1 MTSSK
6 SRLRAGGN
14 AAGKLCVAV
23 VIALT
28 CGPFSAGVVAH
39 GDLHAQIAAATAR
52 MGRDPRNPLLYVERG
67 GLYRAH
73 REWRL
78 ALADCDRALRLNPE
92 LGDARLCRGLT
103 LADAGR
109 HSAAEREL
117 TALLE
122 RHPDLVVAR
131 VARARAFVSLGR
143 PLDADPDYAAAL
155 SRHPN
160 PDWYL
165 ERAHALQQ
173 GGDAEAIRVLDE
185 AIEKLGPLVTLEE
198 YAIELDIAASRY
210 DSALDR
216 IDRVLGRLPRSPS
229 WLVRRGGVLER
240 FKRPADARH
249 AYVQAVEAIVALP
262 PARRHTRAT
271 EDVMARAR
279 AGLIRTTPAA
289 WPRGTTE
296 PRGTQ

>member
-1 MTSSK
+1 MTTNFSMTSSEP
-6 SRLRAGGN
+6 RLCTGGN
-14 AAGKLCVAV
+14 SAGRLILAV
-23 VIALT
+23 LFAVT
-28 CGPFSAGVVAH
+28 CGPFSAGLLAH
-39 GDLHAQIAAATAR
+39 GDLHAQITAATAR
-52 MGRDPRNPLLYVERG
+52 INRDPRNPVLYVERG

-78 ALADCDRALRLNPE
+78 ALADCDRALRLAPG

-117 TALLE
+117 TTLLE

-131 VARARAFVSLGR
+131 VARARVFVSLRR

-155 SRHPN
+155 ARHPN

-173 GGDAEAIRVLDE
+173 AGDPRAVRVLDE
-185 AIEKLGPLVTLEE
+185 AIEKLGPLVTLED
-198 YAIELDIAASRY
+198 YAIELDLAEARY
-210 DSALDR
+210 ESALTR
-216 IDRVLGRLPRSPS
+216 IDRVLGQLSRAPS
-229 WLVRRGGVLER
+229 WLVRRGAVLER
-240 FKRPADARH
+240 FKRPADARQ
-249 AYVQAVEAIVALP
+249 AYVEALEAIEALP
-262 PARRHTRAT
+262 PARRRTRAI

-279 AGLIRTTPAA
+279 TGLVRTVPPAS
-289 WPRGTTE
+289 P
-296 PRGTQ
+296 Q